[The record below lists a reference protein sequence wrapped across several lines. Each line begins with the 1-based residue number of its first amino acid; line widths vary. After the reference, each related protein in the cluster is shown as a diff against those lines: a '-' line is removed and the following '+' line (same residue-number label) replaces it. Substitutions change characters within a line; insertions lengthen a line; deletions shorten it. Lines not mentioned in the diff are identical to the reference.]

1 MYTPVV
7 VDIAVVVAIL
17 VDEDGNVVAAL
28 EDVGGATDMPI
39 SEIVGVVSVV
49 VLNGEI
55 ALENALEILATA
67 GVFFR
72 K

>member
-17 VDEDGNVVAAL
+17 VDEDGNVVAVL

-49 VLNGEI
+49 VLNGKI